1 MSLVGRRLATGLTAL
16 ALTCASAG
24 TGHAATTPLPVGS
37 LALNAKYV
45 ALGDSFTSSPMTGMP
60 VGEPVGCSRTQNN
73 YPRQVAAALRVTDF
87 IDVSCGSATTR
98 DLFAAQ
104 NVLGGSNHP
113 QLDAV
118 DANTSLVTLGIGGN
132 DLGLMGWFQR
142 CADLAAANCM
152 DHWAPGEPDVLVQRI
167 SQIAVSVDRAL
178 ALIHHRAPLAKVLVV
193 GYPVVAPDAGIG
205 CLPQLPIDDS
215 DVAYL
220 RDLQQRLNEML
231 AWAAALNN
239 ATYVDTYAPS
249 IGHDPCQLEGV
260 KWIEGMIPDNPASAL
275 HPNLMGQIAIADEV
289 LATMGIYR

>member
-1 MSLVGRRLATGLTAL
+1 
-16 ALTCASAG
+16 
-24 TGHAATTPLPVGS
+24 
-37 LALNAKYV
+37 
-45 ALGDSFTSSPMTGMP
+45 
-60 VGEPVGCSRTQNN
+60 
-73 YPRQVAAALRVTDF
+73 
-87 IDVSCGSATTR
+87 
-98 DLFAAQ
+98 
-104 NVLGGSNHP
+104 
-113 QLDAV
+113 
-118 DANTSLVTLGIGGN
+118 
-132 DLGLMGWFQR
+132 
-142 CADLAAANCM
+142 
-152 DHWAPGEPDVLVQRI
+152 
-167 SQIAVSVDRAL
+167 VDRAL

-249 IGHDPCQLEGV
+249 IGHDPCQLDGV